1 MCFVAHWQIIKC
13 SPWQAISPGIVETEF
28 AFRLHSDD
36 PEKAAATY
44 ANIKVWDLSIK
55 YKK

>member
-1 MCFVAHWQIIKC
+1 MCFVAHSQIIKC
-13 SPWQAISPGIVETEF
+13 SPWQAISPGLVETEF

-44 ANIKVWDLSIK
+44 ANIKV
-55 YKK
+55 